1 MVTGVPTGPEVG
13 FRLVMLGGGFV
24 TVKVTPLL
32 GPPLTVT
39 TMLPVVAPV
48 GTGATIIVGLQL
60 EGVDAEPLKVTVLV
74 HCVFPKFVPVIK
86 TEVPTGPDGGVMFVM
101 LGVGRTVKATPL
113 LAIPPTV
120 ATTLPVVDPAGTG
133 TAILVALQLL
143 GVATIPLNVSVLVP

>member
-60 EGVDAEPLKVTVLV
+60 EGVDAEPLKVTVLA